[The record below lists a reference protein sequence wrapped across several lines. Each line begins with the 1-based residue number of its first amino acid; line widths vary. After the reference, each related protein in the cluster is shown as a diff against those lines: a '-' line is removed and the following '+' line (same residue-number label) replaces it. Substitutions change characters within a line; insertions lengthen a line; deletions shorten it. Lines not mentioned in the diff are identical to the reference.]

1 MSTTATNK
9 IESEKANIQ
18 KIFTNFWFKVPEY
31 QRSYVWEDENINELL
46 EDIFYSAEHNPNS
59 EYFLGS
65 LVLQKRYLNDKAK
78 GSDVS
83 YTEYDLLD
91 GQQRMTTILMILAV
105 LRDVTSNKSLS
116 ATCSKFIHQEEDE
129 FQQIPERIRM
139 VYKIRDKVEA
149 FINTFIKVDGGTI
162 NKKELEE
169 QAEVKNIS
177 ISHMANG
184 LLSIHEYFEKLNE
197 KDIEKFAKHLF
208 NNVIVI
214 YVASEELEDA
224 FRLFTILNNRG
235 IPLTNADILKSL
247 NLGAVSNEKD
257 ATKFAE
263 QWEELEGDL
272 GNDDF
277 NRLLS
282 FIRTIYV
289 KDKARENIVKEFEEK
304 IYNQKP
310 PLLKRGKETFETI
323 FEYGEIYKQIIFLED
338 LPPTI
343 SNQFQNLVMVM
354 WYGLPSND
362 WIPPL
367 LAYYKKFQA
376 DNLLKFAI
384 KLSNKFSADW
394 ISQLGPSSRINN
406 MANILKAIEKSKSP
420 RSLLETDGIFNFSLS
435 DVKRNINQD
444 IYRKR
449 YGKYILL
456 LLEYLMHDHS
466 TVFPEF
472 RKLSVEHILP
482 QNPAI
487 KSEWKKLF
495 TDQEMFEQVHKLGNL
510 LLISRSKNSSL
521 SRKDFKE
528 KKKTYFTGSVSVLPN
543 SLRVMQY
550 DEWTLPILQQRHKES
565 IKKVIDQFS
574 L

>member
-1 MSTTATNK
+1 MSIVVKNK
-9 IESEKANIQ
+9 IESEKVTIQ
-18 KIFTNFWFKVPEY
+18 KVFTDFWFKVPEY
-31 QRSYVWEDENINELL
+31 QRSYVWQEENIVELL
-46 EDIFYSAEHNPNS
+46 EDIFYAAENNPNS

-65 LVLQKRYLNDKAK
+65 LVLQKRYLRENTS
-78 GSDVS
+78 GSEVS
-83 YTEYDLLD
+83 FTEYDLLD

-105 LRDVTSNKSLS
+105 IRDVTNNAGLIG
-116 ATCSKFIHQEEDE
+116 TCNKFIHQEEDE
-129 FQQIPERIRM
+129 FQQIPERMRL

-149 FINTFIKVDGGTI
+149 FINTYIKVNGGTKQ
-162 NKKELEE
+162 KKELEE
-169 QAEVKNIS
+169 EGDFKNIS
-177 ISHMANG
+177 ISNMANG
-184 LLSIHEYFEKLNE
+184 ILCIHEFFEKLEE
-197 KDIEKFAKHLF
+197 KDISKFAKHLI

-224 FRLFTILNNRG
+224 FRLFTILNSRG

-247 NLGAVSNEKD
+247 NLGAVSNEKE

-263 QWEELEGDL
+263 EWEELEGDL

-289 KDKARENIVKEFEEK
+289 KEKARENIVKEFEEK

-310 PLLKRGKETFETI
+310 SLLRKGKETFDTV
-323 FEYGEIYKQIIFLED
+323 FDYGEIYKQIIFLED
-338 LPPTI
+338 LPASVP
-343 SNQFQNLVMVM
+343 NQFKNLVIVM

-367 LAYYKKFQA
+367 LAYYKKFHHE
-376 DNLLKFAI
+376 NLLRFAI

-406 MANILKAIEKSKSP
+406 MANVLKAIEKAKSSKAF
-420 RSLLETDGIFNFSLS
+420 LETNNIFDFHLAT
-435 DVKRNINQD
+435 VKNNISEQ

-472 RKLSVEHILP
+472 TKLSVEHILP
-482 QNPAI
+482 QNPGL
-487 KSEWKKLF
+487 KSEWNKLF
-495 TDQEMFEQVHKLGNL
+495 TVQEMQDHIHKLGNL

-550 DEWTLPILQQRHKES
+550 DSWTLPLLQERHKDC
-565 IKKVIDQFS
+565 IKRVIDQYR

>member
-1 MSTTATNK
+1 MSTVAKNK
-9 IESEKANIQ
+9 IESEKVTIQ
-18 KIFTNFWFKVPEY
+18 KVFTDFWFKVPEY
-31 QRSYVWEDENINELL
+31 QRSYVWQEENIIELL
-46 EDIFYSAEHNPNS
+46 EDIFYAAENNPNS

-65 LVLQKRYLNDKAK
+65 LVLQKRYLKENTNGNA
-78 GSDVS
+78 VS
-83 YTEYDLLD
+83 FTEYDLLD

-105 LRDVTSNKSLS
+105 IRDVTNNAGLM
-116 ATCSKFIHQEEDE
+116 ATCNKFIHQEEDE
-129 FQQIPERIRM
+129 FQQIPERMRL

-149 FINTFIKVDGGTI
+149 FINTYIKVNEGT
-162 NKKELEE
+162 NQKKELDEE
-169 QAEVKNIS
+169 GDVKNIS
-177 ISHMANG
+177 ISNMANG
-184 LLSIHEYFEKLNE
+184 ILCIHEYFEKLEE
-197 KDIEKFAKHLF
+197 KDISKFAKHLF

-224 FRLFTILNNRG
+224 FRLFTILNSRG

-289 KDKARENIVKEFEEK
+289 KEKARENIVKEFEEK

-310 PLLKRGKETFETI
+310 SLLRKGKETFDTV
-323 FEYGEIYKQIIFLED
+323 FDYGEIYKQIIFLED
-338 LPPTI
+338 LPVSVP
-343 SNQFQNLVMVM
+343 NQFKNLVMVM

-367 LAYYKKFQA
+367 LAYYKKFQHE
-376 DNLLKFAI
+376 NLLGFAI

-406 MANILKAIEKSKSP
+406 MANILKAIEKAKSSKA
-420 RSLLETDGIFNFSLS
+420 LLQTDNIFDFHLAT
-435 DVKRNINQD
+435 VKNNLNGQ

-472 RKLSVEHILP
+472 TKLSVEHILP
-482 QNPAI
+482 QNPAL
-487 KSEWKKLF
+487 KSEWNNLF
-495 TDQEMFEQVHKLGNL
+495 TAQEMQDHIHNLGNL

-550 DEWTLPILQQRHKES
+550 DSWTLPILQERHKDS
-565 IKKVIDQFS
+565 IKRVIDQYR